1 MSNPIQSLSKGGE
14 SHTSLPKLQRIP
26 AAGVLLAAAA
36 CWVTGCEYLPE
47 PAPPVPTIVFAP
59 LPTATPQPLDTYVV
73 EIGDVEEAV
82 EVRGHVASVKEAMLY
97 FEISGWLKEINVQPG
112 DLVVEGDLLALLD
125 PAALKE
131 SELLDRIVDAEYDL
145 RFKELELA
153 QAKAEP
159 LEEELQRAK
168 QAVKLAEITLQQAQA
183 AYDKIAWQDDVGSR
197 AEGIALQRADVAYQ
211 SAQADYLA
219 QIARQDVQ
227 ALRMS
232 VLESKVEYAHIAL
245 DRAQKRLVQ
254 AQQQTELRA
263 PFAGLVIAV
272 DEKIGGQVSP
282 FETVVTVADPAELR
296 VETSVFEEDM
306 TLVTL
311 GQAVLIVLDA
321 YPDQALAG
329 TIIGIATQPTVWQG
343 KNAYDV
349 VIQFDDPAQVPATI
363 RMGADVRI
371 VTRRA
376 ENVIVVPLDA
386 LQGDDLRP
394 YVQVARDGEPAR
406 VVVETGLTDGKV
418 TEIVD
423 GLSSGE
429 QVVIP

>member
-1 MSNPIQSLSKGGE
+1 
-14 SHTSLPKLQRIP
+14 
-26 AAGVLLAAAA
+26 
-36 CWVTGCEYLPE
+36 
-47 PAPPVPTIVFAP
+47 
-59 LPTATPQPLDTYVV
+59 
-73 EIGDVEEAV
+73 
-82 EVRGHVASVKEAMLY
+82 
-97 FEISGWLKEINVQPG
+97 
-112 DLVVEGDLLALLD
+112 
-125 PAALKE
+125 
-131 SELLDRIVDAEYDL
+131 
-145 RFKELELA
+145 
-153 QAKAEP
+153 
-159 LEEELQRAK
+159 
-168 QAVKLAEITLQQAQA
+168 
-183 AYDKIAWQDDVGSR
+183 
-197 AEGIALQRADVAYQ
+197 
-211 SAQADYLA
+211 
-219 QIARQDVQ
+219 
-227 ALRMS
+227 
-232 VLESKVEYAHIAL
+232 VLESKVEYARIAL
-245 DRAQKRLVQ
+245 DRARQRLAR

-272 DEKIGGQVSP
+272 DDKIGGQVSP

-296 VETSVFEEDM
+296 VEASVFEEDM

-311 GQAVLIVLDA
+311 GQSVRIVLDA

-394 YVQVARDGEPAR
+394 YVQVARDGEPVR

-418 TEIVD
+418 IEIVA
-423 GLSSGE
+423 GLSAGE